1 MEFGPRLPDEQ
12 DHDLEP
18 EIPST
23 LMQTLRGHEGPVLAV
38 RFNVQG
44 SYCISCGKV
53 LILNPFSMN
62 SSPGSHCSIMESQQS
77 SLNQDLHWTW
87 I

>member
-12 DHDLEP
+12 DDYVEP

-53 LILNPFSMN
+53 FIQSPLSTNT
-62 SSPGSHCSIMESQQS
+62 SPGSHCSIMEPQQS
-77 SLNQDLHWTW
+77 SSN
-87 I
+87 